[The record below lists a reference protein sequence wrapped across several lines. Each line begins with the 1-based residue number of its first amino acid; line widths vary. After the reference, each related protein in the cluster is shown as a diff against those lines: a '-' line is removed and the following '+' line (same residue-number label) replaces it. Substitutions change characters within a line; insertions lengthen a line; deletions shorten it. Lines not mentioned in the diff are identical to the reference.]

1 MVTVGEAADISGVAD
16 HRAGDDGP
24 DAEELG
30 ERGLRCPDSRADAS
44 VRLFDLLIEAAHV
57 IDELEGEL
65 VAHVLDRGRR
75 LEALEQPI
83 GVRCVEFLGN
93 SPGERSARAWWSRQI
108 SRARIRPRS
117 WLRLDR
123 SRMITLWSAVS
134 TRRSP

>member
-1 MVTVGEAADISGVAD
+1 MLDRGDSGVGGEMVPVGEAADISGVAD
-16 HRAGDDGP
+16 HRAGDDGT

-44 VRLFDLLIEAAHV
+44 VRLFDLLIEPA
-57 IDELEGEL
+57 
-65 VAHVLDRGRR
+65 
-75 LEALEQPI
+75 I

-93 SPGERSARAWWSRQI
+93 SPGDRSARAWWSRQI